1 MNQEVQGTQDLS
13 GNPKEQG
20 AAYVGII
27 EIADYE
33 GLAALH
39 GPASAQLLL
48 DEFHQRLKAW
58 VRPIDQSKIL
68 KDRRF
73 LVSLSGVADDAQLQL
88 ATAKLE
94 RLFSRPCDLMGIHS
108 PIGYH
113 AGFCLH
119 KGDEQDSEK
128 TLLHCRIALRQ
139 ARKAA
144 LPMQVFQQE
153 FQANLDDESR
163 LVGALEQAL
172 ERGEFRLYYQPK
184 IHTGYRTV
192 LGAEALLRWH
202 SPDKNV
208 IMPGQFIDVAE
219 RHSVIRPLTWW
230 VLKSAVARLKKWPE
244 AMGISVNVPPCLLLD
259 NEIVTVLSDALAIYD
274 VTPERLTLE
283 ITESLMVSDYDQLML
298 RLNKLHELGV
308 RISIDDFGTGYSSL
322 AQFRNLPADELKI
335 DKGFVMAMQSSDK
348 DLTIVKAVIGL
359 ARNFGMR
366 IVAEGVE
373 DEATATALSELGAD
387 QLQGFFFDKALPV
400 EDFEKRYLN

>member
-1 MNQEVQGTQDLS
+1 MNQDVSQGVGQKQDS
-13 GNPKEQG
+13 DG
-20 AAYVGII
+20 ASYVGII

-48 DEFHQRLKAW
+48 DEFHRRLKEW

-94 RLFSRPCDLMGIHS
+94 RLFSPPCELMGIHS

-119 KGDEQDSEK
+119 EGDEHNSEQ

-144 LPMQVFQQE
+144 LPMQVFQKE
-153 FQANLDDESR
+153 LKTSLDDESR
-163 LVGALEQAL
+163 LVSALEQAL
-172 ERGEFRLYYQPK
+172 ERGEFRLYYQAK
-184 IHTGYRTV
+184 VHTGYRTV
-192 LGAEALLRWH
+192 VGAEALLRWH
-202 SPDKNV
+202 SSDKKI

-219 RHSVIRPLTWW
+219 RHGVIRSMTWW
-230 VLKSAVARLKKWPE
+230 VLKSAIARLNKWPE

-259 NEIVTVLSDALAIYD
+259 DEIVTVLDDALAIYD
-274 VTPERLTLE
+274 VAPERLTLE
-283 ITESLMVSDYDQLML
+283 ITENLMISDYDQLML
-298 RLNKLHELGV
+298 RLNKLHTLGV

-335 DKGFVMAMQSSDK
+335 DKGFVMAMEESDK
-348 DLTIVKAVIGL
+348 DLAIVKAVIGL

-366 IVAEGVE
+366 VVAEGVE
-373 DEATATALSELGAD
+373 TEAAAAALGELGAD

-400 EDFEKRYLN
+400 EDFEKRYLS